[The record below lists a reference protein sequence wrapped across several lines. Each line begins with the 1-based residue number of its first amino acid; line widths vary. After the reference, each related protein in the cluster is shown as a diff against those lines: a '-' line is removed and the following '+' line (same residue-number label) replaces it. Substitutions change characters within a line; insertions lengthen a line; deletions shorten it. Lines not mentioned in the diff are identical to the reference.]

1 MQKVEIL
8 VRTRMRQLEVQKIL
22 KTWAERQ
29 NADVKP
35 MGRLVR
41 RHETKGESMHWH
53 IAGRTKGMG
62 TVEATYLPSTGRLT
76 VLVHDNRRGF
86 WAGQAYKELA
96 SEIRLL
102 LEETG
107 PGLR

>member
-1 MQKVEIL
+1 
-8 VRTRMRQLEVQKIL
+8 MRQLEVQKIL

-41 RHETKGESMHWH
+41 PYETKGENMHWH

-76 VLVHDNRRGF
+76 VLIHDNRRGF

-96 SEIRLL
+96 NDIRSLL
-102 LEETG
+102 VEAGRE
-107 PGLR
+107 